1 MIKARIR
8 YCPGGYHVFL
18 YLDIGEDRY
27 MIDIPKRNK
36 IVKRVR
42 NVNALISRLPLFGI
56 NDKYKI
62 DPEKET
68 YPRNSRFY
76 DIQKLD
82 WKTLI
87 QKLNNLINLTSSYCN
102 HELTKELIYKI
113 KKHEKN
119 I

>member
-8 YCPGGYHVFL
+8 YCPGSYHVFL
-18 YLDIGEDRY
+18 YLDIGEDKY
-27 MIDIPKRNK
+27 MIDLAKRNK
-36 IVKRVR
+36 IVKRVK
-42 NVNALISRLPLFGI
+42 NVNALILRIPLFGI

-62 DPEKET
+62 DSEKET

-82 WKTLI
+82 WKTLV
-87 QKLNNLINLTSSYCN
+87 QKLNNLIDLTIYGK

>member
-8 YCPGGYHVFL
+8 YCPGSYHVFL

-27 MIDIPKRNK
+27 MIDLAKRNK
-36 IVKRVR
+36 IVKRVK
-42 NVNALISRLPLFGI
+42 NVNALISRIPLFGV

-62 DPEKET
+62 DQET

-87 QKLNNLINLTSSYCN
+87 QKLNNLINLTTIYGK